1 LRSRRRQIEVLKH
14 GKSNSPRAV
23 SASVAIALLLAI
35 LSSRTAAPQAGGNTQ
50 PLVVQTVSLPR
61 AYLREPFM
69 TRLEARGGVPPF
81 RWEVSEGALPPGM
94 FLAIDGELEGTPS
107 EAGEFFFTVQATD
120 SSKPAQEVTRRLS
133 LSVTSPLLAR
143 WGRYP
148 KINGQRLE
156 GSIWVSNQTDRDFD
170 LTMIVL
176 AVDEIGRATAIGY
189 QHFPLTKN
197 SDEIEIPFGDNLTR
211 GSYQLNVDVV
221 AEVAATN
228 SIYRARLVP
237 MERFQMQ
244 QGP

>member
-1 LRSRRRQIEVLKH
+1 MRSRRHQVEVL
-14 GKSNSPRAV
+14 NDRNRNPPWAV
-23 SASVAIALLLAI
+23 PAPVAIALLLAI
-35 LSSRTAAPQAGGNTQ
+35 FSIRMAAQPAGETIQ
-50 PLVVQTVSLPR
+50 PLVVQTVSLPK
-61 AYLREPFM
+61 AYLRQPFV
-69 TRLEARGGVPPF
+69 TRLEARGGVPPI
-81 RWEVSEGALPPGM
+81 RWEVSEGSLPPGM
-94 FLAIDGELEGTPS
+94 FLNPDGELEGTPS
-107 EAGEFFFTVQATD
+107 QTGDFFFTVRATD
-120 SSKPAQEVTRRLS
+120 SGKPAHEVTRQLS

-189 QHFPLTKN
+189 QHFPLPKN
-197 SDEIEIPFGDNLTR
+197 SDEIELPFGENLPR